1 MAKISNETKLVV
13 ALFNE
18 KVGQGKTRLRQTETN
33 TELLR
38 GIVQGQIRGLDEAQE
53 ILFQILRDLER

>member
-18 KVGQGKTRLRQTETN
+18 KVGQRKTRLGQTETN

-38 GIVQGQIRGLDEAQE
+38 GMVQGQIRGLDEAQE

>member
-38 GIVQGQIRGLDEAQE
+38 GMVQGQIRGLDEAQE